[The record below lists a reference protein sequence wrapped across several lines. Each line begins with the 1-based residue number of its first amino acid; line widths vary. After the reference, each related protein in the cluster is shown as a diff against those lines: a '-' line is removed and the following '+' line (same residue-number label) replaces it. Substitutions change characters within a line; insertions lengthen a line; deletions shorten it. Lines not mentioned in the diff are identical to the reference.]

1 MNKTIGDTVKYI
13 RKAKNINQK
22 NVCLNNI
29 SRSTLVKIEG
39 NKTNPTVQT
48 FEHILKQLGVGYD
61 EFSFVLNNFQLSERQ
76 KLLEKFNNINT
87 SIRLKQWLAL
97 EQEMKHYLLIEPDPI
112 IQEYLLIV
120 KALITIESE
129 DDYVKA
135 AQFVSPIWE
144 RISKN
149 DVWFMDDIQLLT
161 CIFFM
166 FDSQVALTISQRLIK
181 QTEKYQHVANIKR
194 IRTNTLMNISTLLL
208 NQQDYIN
215 ALNYINLTIQNAKE
229 NEYYTL
235 WLFSKGTKGIL
246 LCLLNKHSEGL
257 PLIKE
262 SIKLLNGL
270 EQTDIADAL
279 KKDVKNYI
287 NMDIQN

>member
-1 MNKTIGDTVKYI
+1 MNKTIGDTVKFI

-22 NVCLNNI
+22 KVCLNNI

-39 NKTNPTVQT
+39 NQTNPTVDT
-48 FEHILKQLGVGYD
+48 FEHILKQLGVRYD
-61 EFSFVLNNFQLSERQ
+61 EFSLILNNFQLSERQ

-87 SIRLKQWLAL
+87 SIRLKQWSAL
-97 EQEMKHYLLIEPDPI
+97 EKEMRQYLLTEPDPI
-112 IQEYLLIV
+112 IQEYLHIV
-120 KALITIESE
+120 RALIIIESE
-129 DDYVKA
+129 DDYAKA
-135 AQFVSPIWE
+135 AQCVLPIWE

-181 QTEKYQHVANIKR
+181 QTEKYQHVTNIKR

-208 NQQDYIN
+208 NQQDYSN
-215 ALNYINLTIQNAKE
+215 ALDYINLTIQNAKE

-246 LCLLNKHSEGL
+246 LCLLHQRSEGI
-257 PLIKE
+257 PLIEE

-270 EQTDIADAL
+270 EQNDIAEAL

-287 NMDIQN
+287 NI